1 MQPFPPGRSSPRI
14 GVMRIQRLI
23 TLCLLL
29 APIWAGAAPADIQ
42 RVEPP
47 FWWTGFKQTGLQLMV
62 YGEEI
67 SRYEPTVDYPGVTI
81 ERVAKVKSPNYL
93 FLYLRIAPET
103 QPGSIQISFTGKG
116 LTLTHPY
123 EIREKNPD
131 PAHTRG
137 FDASDAIYLITPDR
151 FANGDPANDT
161 IDGMGDPVDR
171 GNPDGRHGGDI
182 QGIIDRLDYIKGLGF
197 TAIWLNPLLE
207 NDMPAFS
214 YHGYST
220 TDFYAVD
227 PRYGNNELYRQL
239 VAGARDKDVGVIMD
253 MIVNHI
259 GSEHWWMADLP
270 TDDWLNFQE
279 NPRITSHEHITEQDP
294 YASEYDTRMYSD
306 GWFVYTM
313 PDLNQRN
320 PLLADYLTQN
330 ALWWIE
336 YLGLAGI
343 RMDTWPYPDKHYM
356 SEWSRRIME
365 EYPDF
370 NIVGEEWTDNQA
382 AVAYWQRGQDNRD
395 GYVSYLPSLMDFP
408 LQNALRWGLMT
419 AEESKMED
427 LRPGGL
433 LYLFRALA
441 NDFVYPDPSALV
453 IFPDNHDMSR
463 IFTQLGEDYDLFRM
477 ALAYVLTM
485 RGVPQIY
492 YGTEILMSHPG
503 TEAHGALRMD
513 FPGGWAGDES
523 NGFSGEGLT
532 ARAREARDFIR
543 TLLHWRRDARVIHSG
558 ELTHFVPQDGTYVY
572 FRHDS
577 EDSVMVIINKNQE
590 TYPLELARFQERLD
604 GYREARNVIT
614 GEVHPLK
621 RALNLPPRSVQVL
634 ELR

>member
-1 MQPFPPGRSSPRI
+1 MKFRAIAAWLLIVISPA
-14 GVMRIQRLI
+14 V
-23 TLCLLL
+23 L
-29 APIWAGAAPADIQ
+29 ADPIE

-47 FWWTGFKQTGLQLMV
+47 SWWTGFRHTELQLLV
-62 YGEEI
+62 HGDDI
-67 SRYEPTVDYPGVTI
+67 STWSTSVDGNGVSITRI
-81 ERVAKVKSPNYL
+81 EKGDSPNYL
-93 FLYLRIAPET
+93 FIYLDLSDA
-103 QPGSIQISFTGKG
+103 QPGSFDLVFSKSDER
-116 LTLTHPY
+116 LTHTY
-123 EIREKNPD
+123 ELRERVPGHVGTYD
-131 PAHTRG
+131 S
-137 FDASDAIYLITPDR
+137 SDVIYLLTPDR
-151 FANGDPANDT
+151 FANGDPGNDT

-227 PRYGNNELYRQL
+227 PRYGSNELYRQL
-239 VAGARDKDVGVIMD
+239 VAGAREKGVGVIMD

-294 YASEYDTRMYSD
+294 YASGYDIRMYSD
-306 GWFVYTM
+306 GWFVVPGM

-330 ALWWIE
+330 GLWWIE

-382 AVAYWQRGQDNRD
+382 AVAYWQRGEVNRD

-408 LQNALRWGLMT
+408 LQEAVWLGLT
-419 AEESKMED
+419 TEHKEELFDNS
-427 LRPGGL
+427 PGGMERMYRRL
-433 LYLFRALA
+433 SM
-441 NDFVYPDPSALV
+441 DFLYPDPDALV
-453 IFPDNHDMSR
+453 IFPDNHDMDR
-463 IFTQLGEDYDLFRM
+463 IFTQLGEDHDLWRM
-477 ALAYVLTM
+477 AMAYFVTM

-492 YGTEILMSHPG
+492 YGTEILMDSTDDSSHG
-503 TEAHGALRMD
+503 NIRSD
-513 FPGGWAGDES
+513 FPGGWAGDPK
-523 NGFSGEGLT
+523 NAFTGAGMGE
-532 ARAREARDFIR
+532 RELEAQAFLR
-543 TLLHWRRDARVIHSG
+543 TLLNWRKDAAVVHRG
-558 ELTHFVPQDGTYVY
+558 KTMHFVPEDRTYVY
-572 FRHDS
+572 FRYDD
-577 EDSVMVIINKNQE
+577 EDSVMVVLNKNTE
-590 TYPLELARFQERLD
+590 TVQLGLERFSERLD
-604 GYREARNVIT
+604 GYSRAQDAVT
-614 GEVHPLK
+614 GQTQ
-621 RALNLPPRSVQVL
+621 ALEGELALPPRSVLVL
-634 ELR
+634 DLD

>member
-1 MQPFPPGRSSPRI
+1 
-14 GVMRIQRLI
+14 MRIQRLI

-577 EDSVMVIINKNQE
+577 EDSVMVIINKNADAF
-590 TYPLELARFQERLD
+590 PLDLARFRERLE
-604 GYREARNVIT
+604 GYEEAHDVIT
-614 GEVHPLK
+614 GETHPLGG
-621 RALNLPPRSVQVL
+621 ALNLPPRSVQVL

>member
-1 MQPFPPGRSSPRI
+1 MQ
-14 GVMRIQRLI
+14 IQRLI
-23 TLCLLL
+23 ALCLLL
-29 APIWAGAAPADIQ
+29 VPIWAGAAPADIQ

-47 FWWTGFKQTGLQLMV
+47 FWWTGFKETSLQLMV

-67 SRYEPTVDYPGVTI
+67 SRFEPTVDYPGVTI
-81 ERVAKVKSPNYL
+81 ERVAKVESPNYL
-93 FLYLRIAPET
+93 FIYLDIAPET
-103 QPGSIQISFTGKG
+103 QPGSFQISFTGKG

-151 FANGDPANDT
+151 FANGDPGNDT

-207 NDMPAFS
+207 NDMSAFS

-227 PRYGNNELYRQL
+227 RRYGSNELYRQL
-239 VAGARDKDVGVIMD
+239 VADAREKGVGVIMD

-270 TDDWLNFQE
+270 TGDWLNFQD

-294 YASEYDTRMYSD
+294 YASEYDTQLYSD

-330 ALWWIE
+330 GLWWIE

-356 SEWSRRIME
+356 SEWSRRIMK

-441 NDFVYPDPSALV
+441 NDFVYPEPSALV

-503 TEAHGALRMD
+503 TEAHGDLRMD
-513 FPGGWAGDES
+513 FPGGWPGDERS
-523 NGFSGEGLT
+523 GFSGDGLT
-532 ARAREARDFIR
+532 ERQREARDFVR
-543 TLLHWRRDARVIHSG
+543 KLLHWRRDARVIHSG
-558 ELTHFVPQDGTYVY
+558 ELTHFVPQDGAYVY

-577 EDSVMVIINKNQE
+577 ENSVMIVLNKNEE
-590 TYPLELARFQERLD
+590 THPLDLARFNERLE
-604 GYREARNVIT
+604 GYREAHDVIT
-614 GEVHPLK
+614 GEVLPL
-621 RALNLPPRSVQVL
+621 RDPLDLPPRSVRVL
-634 ELR
+634 ELH